1 MRRHFRAVIK
11 GRQAWSVDVKCCLIL
26 ARTCDDVYL
35 RNQSSEAA
43 AQPGWTWVM
52 LFISI
57 FFSTFLLVFRSL
69 IIVGSQNKDDPT
81 AYKIHHDIRQN
92 QRSELL
98 TFLSILK
105 TNLLI
110 DLFVLYSTMCI
121 VEWHSCWQVGTGY
134 IASKIRTSAQSRNT
148 LSMTRA

>member
-1 MRRHFRAVIK
+1 MRR
-11 GRQAWSVDVKCCLIL
+11 
-26 ARTCDDVYL
+26 TCYDVYL
-35 RNQSSEAA
+35 RNKSGEAA
-43 AQPGWTWVM
+43 AQPKAVHFG
-52 LFISI
+52 I
-57 FFSTFLLVFRSL
+57 FSTFLQIFRSL
-69 IIVGSQNKDDPT
+69 IKVRSQNKDDPT
-81 AYKIHHDIRQN
+81 ANEIRHDTSQN

-134 IASKIRTSAQSRNT
+134 IASKIRTRAQSRNT
-148 LSMTRA
+148 MYFVYD